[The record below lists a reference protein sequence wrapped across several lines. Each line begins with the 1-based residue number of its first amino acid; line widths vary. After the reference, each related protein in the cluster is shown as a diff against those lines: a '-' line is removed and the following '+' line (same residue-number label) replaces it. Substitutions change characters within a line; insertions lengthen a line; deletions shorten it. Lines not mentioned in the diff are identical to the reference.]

1 MSARLIEAA
10 ESRRLPKAIDDP
22 RSSSVFIYESDFK
35 IPCPIIVPEMSETK
49 KSTVPNLQ
57 RGMAVLEYLA
67 GGGRCATIAELSER
81 LGYPSA
87 SVFRITQEL
96 AELGYLSRDAVTK
109 RFSLTNKLLL
119 LGQPQGRSQGLVEAS
134 IGAMRGL
141 HKAAGETT
149 QLCCLVE
156 TEIVVLEQ
164 IVSIHPFKYSADLG
178 ARCPAH
184 SCAPGKAIIAEQPE
198 DDRNELVG
206 RLKLK
211 RFTSTTIT
219 DRRAFRAELASI
231 VQCGYALDR
240 AEGMEGIHCIAS
252 AIHDRNGFPVG
263 AITIA
268 GPSSRILETDF
279 SLLGL
284 LVTEAA
290 AHIESKYRA

>member
-1 MSARLIEAA
+1 
-10 ESRRLPKAIDDP
+10 
-22 RSSSVFIYESDFK
+22 
-35 IPCPIIVPEMSETK
+35 MSETK

-141 HKAAGETT
+141 HKATGETT

-184 SCAPGKAIIAEQPE
+184 SCAPGKAIIAEQPA

-231 VQCGYALDR
+231 VQYGYALDR

-279 SLLGL
+279 SRLGL

-290 AHIESKYRA
+290 AHIASKYRV